1 MRVLAGFQ
9 FPTGEI
15 RSRCDLVDIVSA
27 HVTLKKR
34 GRKFLGLCPFHNE
47 KTPSFNVDPD
57 RQFWKCFGCGEGGDV
72 FDFVQKIDGLS
83 FPEAA
88 EQLARRCGI
97 EIDRSQQHT
106 GETSDRE
113 RILKLNEEAAAY
125 YESVLLHSDVA
136 KSYIQK
142 RGLPWDSVSKY
153 RIGFALDAW
162 DGLANHLAKLKVN
175 PADAAKAGLLAAREN
190 SPGFYDRFRG
200 RLMFPIMNASNRVIG
215 FGGRIIG
222 EGEPK
227 YLNSPET
234 AVFSKNKVLY
244 GLNFARKAIADK
256 DQAIV
261 VEGFLDAI
269 TVQEAGFANTVAT
282 MGTALTPDHA
292 QLLHRY
298 TGNVSLA
305 FDSDSAGMTAAL
317 RSGPIFEREG
327 IATRII
333 VVPAGDD
340 PDSLLRKGGPSVF
353 AALID
358 DAAPLADYQIKV
370 AMSKFD
376 LTSDEGKTKALN
388 QACAIVA
395 SVENSMERERLI
407 RVLGKYHPNFDT
419 GTTIVEDQ
427 LRREVSRLRARAV
440 THTQRP
446 MNPGLGVKPAGRAS
460 LLERSEKQILG
471 IILFQQAD
479 ANKVFGSLPPNE
491 FSTEQMREL
500 ASALEEHLQR
510 REKVDVD
517 ALREEVKGTDAETL
531 MVELGDGDISYPL
544 DDLIQT
550 VRQQKEA
557 KVRDLMM
564 SLAPK
569 IADGSIRRGDPEY
582 EEYYRL
588 KRGMSA
594 FRH

>member
-1 MRVLAGFQ
+1 MWIVAGFQ
-9 FPTGEI
+9 FPTAEI

-27 HVTLKKR
+27 HVALKKR

-57 RQFWKCFGCGEGGDV
+57 KQFWKCFGCGEGGDV

-97 EIDRSQQHT
+97 EIDRSRQQT
-106 GETSDRE
+106 GEPSDRE
-113 RILKLNEEAAAY
+113 RVLRLNEEATVY
-125 YESVLLHSDVA
+125 YESVLARSDA
-136 KSYIQK
+136 ANAYIQK
-142 RGLPWDSVSKY
+142 RGLPWDAVTKY
-153 RIGFALDAW
+153 RMGFALDSW
-162 DGLANHLAKLKVN
+162 DGLANHLTKLKVN
-175 PADAAKAGLLAAREN
+175 LADAAKAGLVAAREN
-190 SPGFYDRFRG
+190 GPGYYDRFRG

-234 AVFSKNKVLY
+234 SVFSKNKVLY
-244 GLNFARKAIADK
+244 GLNYARKAIADQ
-256 DQAIV
+256 DLAIV

-298 TGNVSLA
+298 TSNVSLS

-327 IATRII
+327 VATRII
-333 VVPAGDD
+333 VVPKGDD

-353 AALID
+353 AQLVA
-358 DAAPLADYQIKV
+358 DAVQLADYQVKV

-376 LTSDEGKTKALN
+376 LTTDEGKTKALN

-395 SVENSMERERLI
+395 SVENTMERERLI
-407 RVLGKYHPNFDT
+407 RVLTKYHPNFDT

-446 MNPGLGVKPAGRAS
+446 MTPGLGVRPDGRPS

-471 IILFQQAD
+471 IIIFQQAD
-479 ANKVFGSLPPNE
+479 ANKVFESLPPNE
-491 FSTEQMREL
+491 FSNEQLRGF
-500 ASALEEHLQR
+500 ATALEEQIR
-510 REKVDVD
+510 RVGRVD
-517 ALREEVKGTDAETL
+517 ADAFREEVSGTDAEQL
-531 MVELGDGDISYPL
+531 LVELGNEDISYPIG
-544 DDLIQT
+544 DLIQT
-550 VRQQKEA
+550 VRQQKDA
-557 KVRDLMM
+557 QVRNLMR

-569 IADGSIRRGDPEY
+569 IADGTIQRGDPEY

-588 KRGMSA
+588 IREMSA